1 MVYKEYL
8 NSARKHLFTCN
19 VIFEKLEDKKPQI
32 KAIKT
37 SLLLNLYYL
46 SGYII
51 ECIVK
56 WAIFELIAYPKDQD
70 VKKLDKKDLS
80 FNKNIRFHKFDR
92 YTQHLIRLSSL
103 SIPLIHSERDIK
115 KEVVR
120 LYREWDVDIRYSY
133 DTKKYND
140 RDYIQFYE
148 YAKKIYET
156 LTIDFGVR

>member
-19 VIFEKLEDKKPQI
+19 VIF
-32 KAIKT
+32 
-37 SLLLNLYYL
+37 
-46 SGYII
+46 
-51 ECIVK
+51 
-56 WAIFELIAYPKDQD
+56 
-70 VKKLDKKDLS
+70 
-80 FNKNIRFHKFDR
+80 
-92 YTQHLIRLSSL
+92 
-103 SIPLIHSERDIK
+103 
-115 KEVVR
+115 
-120 LYREWDVDIRYSY
+120 EWDVDIRYSY